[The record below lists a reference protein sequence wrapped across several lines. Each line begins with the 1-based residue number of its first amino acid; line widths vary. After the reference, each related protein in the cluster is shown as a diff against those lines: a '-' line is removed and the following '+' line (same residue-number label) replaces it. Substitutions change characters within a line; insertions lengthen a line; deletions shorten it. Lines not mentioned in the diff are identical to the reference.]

1 MCKVLASEIM
11 ISKIQTIGPEE
22 KVALARLKMLRYGV
36 GALPVVKNDN
46 TLIGMLTLRD
56 INFAGMDVGNLTVM
70 DLMTKDNLITVSE
83 TTKLLKIAD
92 MMLATGIQRI
102 PVVNHEN
109 KLVGLIT
116 QSVLIRSFRNLFG

>member
-1 MCKVLASEIM
+1 MCKVLAGEVM

>member
-1 MCKVLASEIM
+1 MCKVIACEVM
-11 ISKIQTIGPEE
+11 IRKIQTIGPGE

-56 INFAGMDVGNLTVM
+56 INFAGMDVGNLTVK

-83 TTKLLKIAD
+83 TTKLLEIAD
-92 MMLATGIQRI
+92 MMLNTGIQRI
-102 PVVNHEN
+102 PVVNREN

-116 QSVLIRSFRNLFG
+116 QSVMIRSFRNLF